1 MKSVMKH
8 QFSKVPSVS
17 IPRSTFDRSS
27 GHKTAFDA
35 GKLVPIFF
43 DEALPGDTF
52 NLKMSAFSRMSTPL
66 YPVMDNLYMDTFF
79 FAVPLRLVWA
89 NFQKFMG
96 EQTDPG
102 DSTDYLVPTITAD
115 GGGFDEESVY
125 DYLGIPTKIAGLE
138 ISALPL
144 RAMNLIWNEW
154 FRDQNLQDS
163 LTVETDDGPD
173 LESQY
178 TLLSRGKRHD
188 YFTSCLPWPQKGEA
202 VDLPLGTSA
211 PVVYDTISGTDIT
224 DDFANAYRNASS
236 TSSFYKTGTY
246 GTAGTV
252 IAASSEHAMAADLT
266 NATAATINQLRQA
279 FQIQKLL
286 ERDARGGT
294 RYTEIVR
301 AHFGVTSPD
310 ARLQRP
316 EYLGGGSTPVNI
328 NPVVATADRS
338 SNTDAALGDVGAYS
352 TTAINNHGFTKSFT
366 EHCIVLGF
374 ANVRADLT
382 YQQGLNRAWSRQT
395 RYDFY
400 WPSLAQIGEQ
410 AVLNKEIYAQGTAGG
425 TDDDDV
431 FGYQE
436 RYAEYRYKPSIVT
449 GAFRSNYTG
458 TLDSWHLSQ
467 EFSSLPTLSDTF
479 ITDNPPMARVLIVGA
494 NEPDFIFDSYFKLRC
509 VRPMPLYGVPGMIDH
524 F

>member
-35 GKLVPIFF
+35 GNLVPIFF

-52 NLKMSAFSRMSTPL
+52 NLKMSAFSRMSTPI

-89 NFQKFMG
+89 NFEKFMG
-96 EQTDPG
+96 EQADPG

-125 DYLGIPTKIAGLE
+125 DYLGIPTKTAGLE
-138 ISALPL
+138 VSALPL

-154 FRDQNLQDS
+154 FRDQNLQNS

-188 YFTSCLPWPQKGEA
+188 YFTSCLPWPQKGNS

-211 PVVYDTISGTDIT
+211 PVAFDTITGTDIT
-224 DDFANAYRNASS
+224 GDFASSYRSGAAHQTRYNA
-236 TSSFYKTGTY
+236 TY
-246 GTAGTV
+246 NTAG
-252 IAASSEHAMAADLT
+252 AQLPDPSEHSLYADLST
-266 NATAATINQLRQA
+266 ATAATINQLRQA

-328 NPVVATADRS
+328 NPVFQTGGTYLS
-338 SNTDAALGDVGAYS
+338 PQSPSGLSALGNTGAYS

-366 EHCIVLGF
+366 EHCIILGF

-400 WPSLAQIGEQ
+400 WPSLA
-410 AVLNKEIYAQGTAGG
+410 
-425 TDDDDV
+425 
-431 FGYQE
+431 
-436 RYAEYRYKPSIVT
+436 
-449 GAFRSNYTG
+449 
-458 TLDSWHLSQ
+458 
-467 EFSSLPTLSDTF
+467 
-479 ITDNPPMARVLIVGA
+479 
-494 NEPDFIFDSYFKLRC
+494 
-509 VRPMPLYGVPGMIDH
+509 
-524 F
+524 